1 MTQWCRFILV
11 CGVLILSSCQ
21 NAPVATVTS
30 TPTVSPIA
38 ATPPSPPLVSAADRK
53 AAQNYR
59 QLGLKARQ
67 QGNFSKAI
75 QLLEKAIALDPSNL
89 SGQVLLG
96 WTYHLA
102 GKADEATA
110 TLEKATIQNP
120 QNIEALNALGIV
132 YLVGGRLNEAIQ
144 THQAAVQLKATN
156 EIAHY
161 NLSLAYQR
169 LPDLDLGVK
178 HGEAATKLEPS
189 NPHPFVA
196 LALVYWDKGDQAKAK
211 QLYRQAIAL
220 DGRYRQ
226 SGYLSHL
233 KLAGFS
239 EEQIQLTRQIQGY
252 SSQ

>member
-1 MTQWCRFILV
+1 MTQWLRFILV
-11 CGVLILSSCQ
+11 CSVLILGGCQ
-21 NAPVATVTS
+21 NAPVVTTTP
-30 TPTVSPIA
+30 TPTVSQIPE
-38 ATPPSPPLVSAADRK
+38 TSPSPPPVSAADRK

-59 QLGLKARQ
+59 QLGLQARQ
-67 QGNFSKAI
+67 QGNFPKAI
-75 QLLEKAIALDPSNL
+75 QLLEKAIALDPINL

-102 GKADEATA
+102 GKANEATA
-110 TLEKATIQNP
+110 TLEKATTQDPN
-120 QNIEALNALGIV
+120 NIEALNALGIV
-132 YLVGGRLNEAIQ
+132 YLVSGQLTEAIK
-144 THQAAVQLKATN
+144 THQAAVALKPNN

-169 LPDLDLGVK
+169 LPDLALGVK

-196 LALVYWDKGDQAKAK
+196 LALVYWDKGDKAKAK

-239 EEQIQLTRQIQGY
+239 EEQIQLTRQIQLY